1 MLPTRTPN
9 FLTNAKYIT
18 NVCIDY
24 AYVQTHKQT
33 HSTLQSVF
41 MQVFVLLCVFG
52 ATLGGVLMSLVN
64 QPIRPLKQ
72 NPAVIG
78 WLDAMALCQWERN
91 RAAERCSSCKHLTFS
106 LWGFFLFLLILL
118 LFFFSPM
125 FTTNR
130 LISIIFSYFRL
141 LLNSAQLRRSLHLFW
156 LVWSSPLSCSI
167 LRV

>member
-52 ATLGGVLMSLVN
+52 ATPGGVLMSLVN

-78 WLDAMALCQWERN
+78 WLDAMALCQWERH

-118 LFFFSPM
+118 LFFFFHPCSPL
-125 FTTNR
+125 TD
-130 LISIIFSYFRL
+130 
-141 LLNSAQLRRSLHLFW
+141 
-156 LVWSSPLSCSI
+156 SSPLFSLALDFYWIQPNLEGHCTSFG
-167 LRV
+167 